1 MGRACGSALAFP
13 GHRVCACWG
22 LTPCRRIHRSRHL
35 VSRPFFSVPSVRCVR
50 LCLFFVLYHIG
61 SLFTNF
67 DHTQY
72 FNGGAIIA
80 GELIPNTELTQKF
93 PNTLAS
99 DWDIIKQAVQRSPFY
114 NTIRQGKKPFENGEF
129 VATITMY
136 RNTIKIHDIYRI
148 KKQIGH
154 EIYLEFWE
162 RVENNDWV
170 IEQTNQ
176 VGKPNQRTP
185 DGNYPL
191 LKDLFRI
198 HLSPIKNSNTFR
210 VYALQYKKVT
220 KNNTLQWINE
230 GSFGVLQEQYNSE
243 YKGNNFRD
251 ISKNYRKQSY
261 EDSDYFH
268 NIKQANP
275 HMNWHKRFQAITH
288 AYIETKM
295 KNTIWRLITGKLYLG
310 DIAQKYLISRKKPQ
324 AALKYE
330 HCPYCSNTFTK
341 STIQH
346 QLWES
351 YSVRVTLRDS
361 L

>member
-1 MGRACGSALAFP
+1 M
-13 GHRVCACWG
+13 
-22 LTPCRRIHRSRHL
+22 
-35 VSRPFFSVPSVRCVR
+35 
-50 LCLFFVLYHIG
+50 
-61 SLFTNF
+61 
-67 DHTQY
+67 
-72 FNGGAIIA
+72 
-80 GELIPNTELTQKF
+80 
-93 PNTLAS
+93 
-99 DWDIIKQAVQRSPFY
+99 
-114 NTIRQGKKPFENGEF
+114 
-129 VATITMY
+129 
-136 RNTIKIHDIYRI
+136 
-148 KKQIGH
+148 
-154 EIYLEFWE
+154 
-162 RVENNDWV
+162 

-251 ISKNYRKQSY
+251 ISKNYRNQSY
-261 EDSDYFH
+261 EDNDHFH
-268 NIKQANP
+268 NVKQANP

-288 AYIETKM
+288 SYIETKM

-310 DIAQKYLISRKKPQ
+310 DIAQKYLIFRKKPQ

-330 HCPYCSNTFTK
+330 YCPYCSNTFTK

-346 QLWES
+346 QFWECPCIQKFW
-351 YSVRVTLRDS
+351 TLIRNLFNQLDITFPLNSFNDLITFFRLEDIKNLESTFKNQLIFNGIFSIWAEYTKLMHEFHTFNQMDAPEIDAYIDNLTQRLINRYNTQNHHSFLS
-361 L
+361 LPYIYQDIHFRSHIKGNLDLTKSALRARFIN